1 MFRADAGFVVCAG
14 PLTTDWRPCP
24 PFPTTTGIF
33 AALQDHPGRLPRVI
47 VAPPD
52 QLPSTPTA
60 YRRNA
65 RRLRCRFRNDPA
77 ALHLSL
83 KRLAVQADEA
93 SARARV
99 ATVASP
105 PVVVRVKA
113 VQARR
118 NDLADLPDRHV
129 IAENIAA
136 AELIARQT
144 DTIASGLESPRDVVS
159 AFADL
164 VRESLGEGILRFDQR
179 TSLYRQAAAMKI
191 DRFEAS
197 LIIAAIEHR
206 HGMNATPRKPAGHRR
221 SVAGWVVSLLAI
233 ECVVAAAALAFM
245 R

>member
-1 MFRADAGFVVCAG
+1 MIAAPNQLHPAVAQ
-14 PLTTDWRPCP
+14 LT
-24 PFPTTTGIF
+24 
-33 AALQDHPGRLPRVI
+33 
-47 VAPPD
+47 
-52 QLPSTPTA
+52 

-93 SARARV
+93 SARAARTT
-99 ATVASP
+99 ATVPTAAP
-105 PVVVRVKA
+105 IRAARVEAVRVSRA
-113 VQARR
+113 SHPVA
-118 NDLADLPDRHV
+118 
-129 IAENIAA
+129 AENFAA
-136 AELIARQT
+136 AELVARQT
-144 DTIASGLESPRDVVS
+144 DTLAASLESPRDVVA

-164 VRESLGEGILRFDQR
+164 VRGALGEGILRFDQR
-179 TSLYRQAAAMKI
+179 TALYHQAAAMKI

-206 HGMNATPRKPAGHRR
+206 HGMNAPPPRTAGKR

-233 ECVVAAAALAFM
+233 ECVVAAVALALL